1 LKKNKENSDQEKQ
14 EAAMLDIIR
23 KRRSVRTFL
32 GKDVEKEK
40 LNEVLKAAMF
50 APTAR
55 NLRPCEF
62 VVVRGTEARER
73 LSRATNYS
81 AFAKNAPAV
90 IVVCYDTTKGR
101 RFKEDCSLAAGHLYL
116 EAVNQGLGTCFVQ
129 IADTEGK
136 EGDPEEFVRKTLS
149 IPGHFRVQC
158 LMPLGYPATM
168 PGPHKD
174 DEFEEK
180 KVHDEKF

>member
-1 LKKNKENSDQEKQ
+1 
-14 EAAMLDIIR
+14 MLEIIR

-32 GKDVEKEK
+32 ARDVEKER
-40 LNEVLKAAMF
+40 LSEVLKAAMF

-62 VVVRGTEARER
+62 VVARDGETRER

-81 AFAKNAPAV
+81 AFAKNAPVV
-90 IVVCYDTTKGR
+90 IAICYDTTKGK

-149 IPGHFRVQC
+149 IPNHFRVQC
-158 LMPLGYPATM
+158 LMPLGYPAAV
-168 PGPHKD
+168 PEPHKD
-174 DEFEEK
+174 EEFDEK
-180 KVHDEKF
+180 KIHEERF